1 MRSWLLMAPLNGF
14 FGTTLITAPVAP
26 SPNSTEAGPRS
37 TSTRSTDQVSTGKVT
52 VPAPTYWR
60 GPAYSCMVA
69 LCPGKP
75 RGDSAVPPL
84 PGLPMLLMPGV
95 RVTASCTL
103 RLLRPR
109 TCAPL
114 RLLVLAG
121 VCKAVR
127 PRREPLLLGV
137 CRSLSPSAEAF
148 ACRVTAG
155 RLTGDSPAT
164 AVPARHRARETE
176 S

>member
-1 MRSWLLMAPLNGF
+1 
-14 FGTTLITAPVAP
+14 
-26 SPNSTEAGPRS
+26 
-37 TSTRSTDQVSTGKVT
+37 
-52 VPAPTYWR
+52 
-60 GPAYSCMVA
+60 MVA
-69 LCPGKP
+69 LWPVKP
-75 RGDSAVPPL
+75 RAANAVPPL

-121 VCKAVR
+121 VCRALR

-137 CRSLSPSAEAF
+137 CSSLPPPAAAL
-148 ACRVTAG
+148 ACPGVAG
-155 RLTGDSPAT
+155 SLTGDPPAT
-164 AVPARHRARETE
+164 AVPARHRA
-176 S
+176 

>member
-1 MRSWLLMAPLNGF
+1 MAPANGF

-26 SPNSTEAGPRS
+26 SPYSTEAGPRS

-60 GPAYSCMVA
+60 VPSYSCMVA
-69 LCPGKP
+69 LCPVKP
-75 RGDSAVPPL
+75 RADSAVPPL

-95 RVTASCTL
+95 RVTASCTV

-121 VCKAVR
+121 VCRAVR
-127 PRREPLLLGV
+127 PRREPLLLGI
-137 CRSLSPSAEAF
+137 CRSLAPSAAAW
-148 ACRVTAG
+148 ACTVGAG
-155 RLTGDSPAT
+155 KLPGDSPAT
-164 AVPARHRARETE
+164 AVPTRHKARETE

>member
-1 MRSWLLMAPLNGF
+1 MAPVKGF

-26 SPNSTEAGPRS
+26 SPYSTEAGPRS

-60 GPAYSCMVA
+60 GPSFSRLLP
-69 LCPGKP
+69 LCPVRP
-75 RGDSAVPPL
+75 RADSAVPPL

-95 RVTASCTL
+95 RVPASCTL

-121 VCKAVR
+121 VCRAVR
-127 PRREPLLLGV
+127 LRREPLLLGV
-137 CRSLSPSAEAF
+137 CRSLSPSAAPL
-148 ACRVTAG
+148 ACTVTAG
-155 RLTGDSPAT
+155 KLTGDSPAT